1 MPNKAEAKCRLCR
14 REGEKLFLKGSRC
27 NTQKCALTKRNF
39 PPGMHGLVRGGRS
52 DYGKQLRAKQKAK
65 RTYGLR
71 ESQFYKYYKE
81 AERLKGVAGDNL
93 LKLLESRLD
102 NVVYRSGLAESR
114 SAARQLVTHGHF
126 LVNKKR
132 VDIPSL
138 QVKPNNEI
146 ELRSPS
152 QKLSY
157 FRQVLPFFKKS
168 KPPSWMKID
177 PLKFRIQIVNE
188 LTKENIGE
196 SNIDTQ
202 AIIEF
207 YSK

>member
-1 MPNKAEAKCRLCR
+1 MSNSKNAKCRLCR

-52 DYGKQLRAKQKAK
+52 NYGKQLRAKQKAK
-65 RTYGLR
+65 RTYGIR
-71 ESQFYKYYKE
+71 ENQFYKYYKE
-81 AERLKGVAGDNL
+81 AERLKGVTGDNL

-102 NVVYRSGLAESR
+102 NVIYRSGLAESR
-114 SAARQLVTHGHF
+114 NAARQLVTHGHF
-126 LVNKKR
+126 LVNKRR

-138 QVKPNNEI
+138 KVKPNDEI
-146 ELRSPS
+146 ELRPLS
-152 QKLSY
+152 QKLPH
-157 FRQVLPFFKKS
+157 FKQILPFFKKS

-177 PLKFRIQIVNE
+177 PQKFKIQIVNQ

-202 AIIEF
+202 VIIEF